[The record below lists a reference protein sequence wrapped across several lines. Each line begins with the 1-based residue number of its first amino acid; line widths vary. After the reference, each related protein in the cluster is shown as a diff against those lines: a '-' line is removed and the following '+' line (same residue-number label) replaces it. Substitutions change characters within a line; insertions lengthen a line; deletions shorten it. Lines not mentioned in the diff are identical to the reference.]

1 MGTIPSTPLSDNEQL
16 LFGAGFVFGVMVTLV
31 LLGVVIA
38 VVAANGGTVPSTV
51 VTTVVA
57 GIVFAGIIGGG
68 LYLLAFPEN
77 RTRIPVDPGDF
88 GLEEEEET

>member
-1 MGTIPSTPLSDNEQL
+1 MTTDDSTLTDDGKL

-31 LLGVVIA
+31 LLGVVVAVIA
-38 VVAANGGTVPSTV
+38 VNGQSVPSTV

-57 GIVFAGIIGGG
+57 GVVFASIVGGG

-77 RTRIPVDPGDF
+77 RTRIPVEADDF
-88 GLEEEEET
+88 GLGGGEEER